1 MREMIEQKI
10 RSAKGRIGIYYE
22 NLVTGEKYEVL
33 HGTHDD
39 VFESAS
45 VIKLWVM
52 SSAYELA
59 EQGKLDLDEK
69 VTIREEDLVP
79 GPGIPNYQD
88 DLMRGRLTEDMF
100 PESGVLN
107 YLQPGLSL
115 SIRDL
120 IRIMIL
126 ISDNSAMNILTDI
139 LGMDNINDH
148 IRGLG
153 ASKTVLKRKLF
164 DTRPE
169 VLGKENLFS
178 LKETADYF
186 RLMYEGKLVSG
197 DASKEM
203 CAILQNQQNTYKMPF
218 YIRRLPIAHKT
229 GEDTGI
235 ENDVGIVF
243 SDEPYI
249 FCFAANEADEPEA
262 VRLCQDISLM
272 VSSKVSV

>member
-1 MREMIEQKI
+1 MIEQKI

-33 HGTHDD
+33 HGTDDD

-52 SSAYELA
+52 SCAYELA
-59 EQGKLDLDEK
+59 EQGKLDLDQK
-69 VTIREEDLVP
+69 VMIREEDLVP
-79 GPGIPNYQD
+79 GPGIPDYAD

-100 PESGVLN
+100 PESGILN
-107 YLQPGLSL
+107 YLQPGLDL

-139 LGMDNINDH
+139 LGMDNINNH

-153 ASKTVLKRKLF
+153 ASKTILKRKLF

-169 VLGKENLFS
+169 VLGRENLFS

-186 RLMYEGKLVSG
+186 RLMYEGKLVSEE
-197 DASKEM
+197 ASKEM

-272 VSSKVSV
+272 VSSKISV